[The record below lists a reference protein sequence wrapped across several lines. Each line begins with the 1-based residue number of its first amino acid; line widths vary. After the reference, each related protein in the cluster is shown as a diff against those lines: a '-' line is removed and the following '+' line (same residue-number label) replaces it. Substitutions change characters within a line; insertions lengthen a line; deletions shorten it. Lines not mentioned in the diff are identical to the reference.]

1 MSMIGMVCTGFSKP
15 YVAIY
20 GKSNNTITYSSGQR
34 LARGVSVTASPETSD
49 DNKFYADNIEAENAV
64 GKFTGGTLNL
74 TVDGLLTSAEKLI
87 MGLPEAGSDSL
98 MPYNDDQVIPDCG
111 VGFIARYQSEGA
123 VVYRAIIFPR
133 VTFNLPELSAATQ
146 EDTIEWQTQ
155 ELTATIKR
163 AEDEKRTWK
172 YIGLNEQSEEM
183 AELAIKTFFGIQ

>member
-1 MSMIGMVCTGFSKP
+1 MSSIGMVCTGFSKP

-64 GKFTGGTLNL
+64 GKFTGGTLNI
-74 TVDGLLTSAEKLI
+74 TVDGLLSSAEQLI
-87 MGLPEAGSDSL
+87 MGLPEADAQSL
-98 MPYNDDQVIPDCG
+98 VHYDDDQVIPDCG
-111 VGFIARYQSEGA
+111 VGFIGRYQSEGT

-133 VTFNLPELSAATQ
+133 VTFNLPEVSAATQ
-146 EDTIEWQTQ
+146 EDAIEWQTQ

-163 AEDEKRTWK
+163 AEDAKRTWK
-172 YIGLNEQSEEM
+172 YIGLNETSEAM
-183 AELAIKTFFGIQ
+183 AEQAIKNFFDIQ